1 MASTPD
7 LRNRF
12 GRLSLARR
20 ILIGALLW
28 SLLIVA
34 GGVVAISA
42 VYRAQAVNLLDAD
55 LDTTLVTLARAIE
68 PLDDNSGRIQ
78 DIPERLPPDARY
90 ETPLSGRYWVII
102 AVEDDGSWGND
113 IRPRSVWDGAPPL
126 TEALANEALAQPGVV
141 IRGNEA
147 EGPAG
152 EPIRIAV
159 QSITIPNRNNPI
171 LLVAAADRTESDA
184 GADQLRT
191 ILLIAMLTLAG
202 GTLLAMAL
210 GLRFALR
217 PLDRIQSDISDIREG
232 RQAALSG
239 DYPQEVK
246 PLSEELNKLLEHNRN
261 VVERARTHVGNL
273 AHALKTP
280 LAVLRNEATGDT
292 QLDDV
297 VRRQS
302 ETMHS
307 NVEHYLRRAQVAA
320 RAEALGVRT
329 QVLAATDGIARV
341 MNKLF
346 GPEGKT
352 VTVDVPAHLHVRT
365 EQQDLEEIIGNL
377 LDNACKWSRSQVKVS
392 ASRDDAGMITVC
404 IDDDGPGLTPDERE
418 QAVKRG
424 VRLDET
430 APGTGLGLS
439 IVADIASLNGGGL
452 TLEESPLGGLRAS
465 VQFRS
470 A

>member
-1 MASTPD
+1 MESTPP
-7 LRNRF
+7 LQQRF

-28 SLLIVA
+28 SVLIVV
-34 GGVVAISA
+34 GGVIAISA
-42 VYRAQAVNLLDAD
+42 VYRAQTVNLLDAE
-55 LDTTLVTLARAIE
+55 LDSTLVTLARAIE
-68 PLDDNSGRIQ
+68 PIEGDPGRIRE
-78 DIPERLPPDARY
+78 IPERLPSDARY
-90 ETPLSGRYWVII
+90 ETPLSGRYWVI
-102 AVEDDGSWGND
+102 VPVDGSGEYEED
-113 IRPRSVWDGAPPL
+113 IRPRSVWDGEPPL
-126 TEALANEALAQPGVV
+126 PRSLADQALAAPGAVV
-141 IRGNEA
+141 RGNYPD
-147 EGPAG
+147 GPAG

-159 QSITIPNRNNPI
+159 QSITISSNTNPI
-171 LLVAAADRTESDA
+171 LLVAATDRTQSDT

-191 ILLIAMLTLAG
+191 ILLIAMIALAG
-202 GTLLAMAL
+202 GTLLAMAT

-217 PLDRIQSDISDIREG
+217 PLDRIQSDISAIREG
-232 RQAALSG
+232 RLAALSG

-246 PLSEELNKLLEHNRN
+246 PLSEELNKLLEHNRS
-261 VVERARTHVGNL
+261 VVSRARTHVGNL

-280 LAVLRNEATGDT
+280 LAVLRNEAKGET

-302 ETMHS
+302 ESMRA
-307 NVEHYLRRAQVAA
+307 NVDHYLRRAQAAA

-329 QVLAATDGIARV
+329 QVLEAADGIARV

-346 GPEGKT
+346 ERDGKQ
-352 VTVDVPAHLHVRT
+352 VELHIPGNLYVRT
-365 EQQDLEEIIGNL
+365 ERQDLEEILGNL
-377 LDNACKWSRSQVKVS
+377 LDNACKWTKSQVDVH
-392 ASRDDAGMITVC
+392 AHQNEDGMVVIH
-404 IDDDGPGLTPDERE
+404 IDDNGQGLSPEERE

-424 VRLDET
+424 IRLDET

-439 IVADIASLNGGGL
+439 IVADIASMNGGSL

-465 VQFRS
+465 VQLRR

>member
-1 MASTPD
+1 MESLSTRF
-7 LRNRF
+7 RNP

-28 SLLIVA
+28 SVLIVA
-34 GGVVAISA
+34 GGVFAISE
-42 VYRAQAVNLLDAD
+42 VYRVQTINLLDAD
-55 LDTTLVTLARAIE
+55 LDTTLQTLARAIE
-68 PLDDNSGRIQ
+68 PLDDGTGRIR
-78 DIPERLPPDARY
+78 DIPERLPPDARF
-90 ETPLSGRYWVII
+90 ETPLSGQYWVII
-102 AVEDDGSWGND
+102 AVEDDGALGDD
-113 IRPRSVWDGAPPL
+113 IRPRSVWDGDPPL
-126 TEALANEALAQPGVV
+126 PESMANAALAQPGVV
-141 IRGNEA
+141 IRGNRP

-159 QSITIPNRNNPI
+159 QSITIPSRDNPI
-171 LLVAAADRTESDA
+171 LLVAASDRTQSNE

-191 ILLIAMLTLAG
+191 ILIIAMTTLAG

-217 PLDRIQSDISDIREG
+217 PLDRIQSDISAIREG
-232 RQAALSG
+232 RQASLSD
-239 DYPQEVK
+239 DYPEEVQ
-246 PLSEELNKLLEHNRN
+246 PLSAELNKLLEHNRS
-261 VVERARTHVGNL
+261 VVSRARTHVGNL

-280 LAVLRNEATGDT
+280 LAVLRNEAKGDT

-307 NVEHYLRRAQVAA
+307 NVEHYLRRAQAAA

-329 QVLAATDGIARV
+329 QVLEAADGIARV

-346 GPEGKT
+346 ARDGKQ
-352 VTVDVPAHLHVRT
+352 VTVDIPVALYVRT
-365 EQQDLEEIIGNL
+365 EQQDLEEILGNL
-377 LDNACKWSRSQVKVS
+377 MDNACKWARTRVEIHAS
-392 ASRDDAGMITVC
+392 ADDDGMVVIC
-404 IDDDGPGLTPDERE
+404 IDDDGPGLAPEERE

-439 IVADIASLNGGGL
+439 IVADIAGMNGGSL
-452 TLEESPLGGLRAS
+452 TLDESPLGGLRTS
-465 VQFRS
+465 VRLRR

>member
-1 MASTPD
+1 MNPLPAF
-7 LRNRF
+7 RNKSR
-12 GRLSLARR
+12 GLSLARR

-28 SLLIVA
+28 SALIVI

-42 VYRAQAVNLLDAD
+42 VYRAQTINILDAD
-55 LDTTLVTLARAIE
+55 LDSTLETLARAIE
-68 PLDDNSGRIQ
+68 PLDDGSGRIR
-78 DIPERLPPDARY
+78 DIPERLPTDPRF
-90 ETPLSGRYWVII
+90 ETPLSGQYWVII
-102 AVEDDGSWGND
+102 AVDDDGSIGDD
-113 IRPRSVWDGAPPL
+113 IRPRSVWDGDPPL
-126 TEALANEALAQPGVV
+126 PAGLAEEALAEPGAV
-141 IRGNEA
+141 IRGNERD
-147 EGPAG
+147 GPAG

-159 QSITIPNRNNPI
+159 QSITIPNRDNPI
-171 LLVAAADRTESDA
+171 LLVAASDITQSNE

-191 ILLIAMLTLAG
+191 ILIIAMTTLAS

-232 RQAALSG
+232 RQASLSG
-239 DYPQEVK
+239 DYPEEVQ
-246 PLSEELNKLLEHNRN
+246 PLSAELNKLLEHNRS
-261 VVERARTHVGNL
+261 VVSRARTHVGNL

-280 LAVLRNEATGDT
+280 LAVLRNEAKGET

-297 VRRQS
+297 VRRQTES
-302 ETMHS
+302 MHA
-307 NVEHYLRRAQVAA
+307 NVEHYLRRAQAAA

-329 QVLAATDGIARV
+329 QVLEAADGIARV

-346 GPEGKT
+346 DREGKR
-352 VTVDVPAHLHVRT
+352 VSVDIPVPLYVRT
-365 EQQDLEEIIGNL
+365 EQQDLEEILGNL
-377 LDNACKWSRSQVKVS
+377 LDNACKWTRSEVQIS
-392 ASRDDAGMITVC
+392 ARSDDDGMIVID
-404 IDDDGPGLTPDERE
+404 IDDDGPGLSPDERE

-439 IVADIASLNGGGL
+439 IVADIAGMNGGSL
-452 TLEESPLGGLRAS
+452 TLDESPLGGLRAT
-465 VQFRS
+465 VRLRR